1 MNSSSNNKF
10 NKGQKVVY
18 NEDIW
23 SVDFVTHII
32 DDGTPVAPMYSL
44 VKNNLSCKNGCERV
58 FSVNEQQISEY
69 LIEEKV

>member
-1 MNSSSNNKF
+1 MNSVSNNKF
-10 NKGQKVVY
+10 DKGQKVVY
-18 NEDIW
+18 NEDVW

-32 DDGTPVAPMYSL
+32 ADGTPVSPMYSL
-44 VKNNLSCKNGCERV
+44 IKSNLSYENGCERV